1 MEKDRII
8 RINDNLKKEIATY
21 VQNSELRDQCGFFSV
36 NFVDTSRDLSQAKV
50 FFSTIQAPISN
61 KELVKFLNE
70 NAWLIRKALS
80 GTLPLKR
87 VPSLKFFYDDHL
99 EKVRDLDDLIKDI

>member
-1 MEKDRII
+1 MEKDRIV

>member
-1 MEKDRII
+1 MEKDRIV

-36 NFVDTSRDLSQAKV
+36 NFVDTSRDLSHAKV

-61 KELVKFLNE
+61 KELVQFLNE
-70 NAWLIRKALS
+70 NAWLIRRALS